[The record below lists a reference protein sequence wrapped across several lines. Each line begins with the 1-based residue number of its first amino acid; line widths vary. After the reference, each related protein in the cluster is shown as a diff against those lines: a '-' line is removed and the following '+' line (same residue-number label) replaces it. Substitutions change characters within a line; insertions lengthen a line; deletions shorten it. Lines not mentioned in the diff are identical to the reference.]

1 MITPLPAFVFR
12 TSNPIPVPLFG
23 ACVQRSVRDHCF
35 GAMGQMKGVITFFI
49 ITVLCSIVA
58 TSAHGTECGCKQK
71 QVIKFY
77 VHDNLLQKEGNTAYI
92 IAGPGGNITHLQ
104 QGSLVA
110 INDLITEGPDPHSRK
125 LGNAQGVYLLSV
137 TFPELP
143 HIYQQFTS
151 VFTDKWNGSTIAYQG
166 DDGNLLPVREIAV
179 VGGTG
184 EFRSASGYC
193 FIRTVKQTDNF
204 SYILEF
210 ETHLF
215 VPTAS
220 YTGDE

>member
-1 MITPLPAFVFR
+1 
-12 TSNPIPVPLFG
+12 
-23 ACVQRSVRDHCF
+23 
-35 GAMGQMKGVITFFI
+35 MGQMKGVITFFI

-125 LGNAQGVYLLSV
+125 LGNAQECTCSP
-137 TFPELP
+137 FPSQSCLT
-143 HIYQQFTS
+143 FTS
-151 VFTDKWNGSTIAYQG
+151 SSHPSSPTSGTDQR
-166 DDGNLLPVREIAV
+166 L
-179 VGGTG
+179 
-184 EFRSASGYC
+184 
-193 FIRTVKQTDNF
+193 RTKEMTATF
-204 SYILEF
+204 S
-210 ETHLF
+210 
-215 VPTAS
+215 P
-220 YTGDE
+220 